1 MWMVVLSS
9 HVSKQ
14 PKTLPLEMRSIP
26 KNLNNLNLGNG
37 SACLRKASA
46 KEDAYPPSKE
56 LCQLIRYRQIR
67 LGRVQSIESLR
78 STNRLSL
85 RQHLFGERH
94 ELDGAYRAAVE
105 YLQQKIGRD
114 EIGGSKAV
122 NGKASGV

>member
-37 SACLRKASA
+37 SACPRKASA
-46 KEDAYPPSKE
+46 KEDAYPSSKE

-85 RQHLFGERH
+85 R
-94 ELDGAYRAAVE
+94 
-105 YLQQKIGRD
+105 
-114 EIGGSKAV
+114 
-122 NGKASGV
+122 